1 MKENISK
8 EQFKSLTYE
17 ITPPKGLIRFNLKE
31 IWQYRD
37 LLYILIMRNI
47 KVRYKQTIVG
57 FAGAIISP
65 FFSMVI
71 FTVIFGKLAKIPSDN
86 IPYAIFVYSG
96 LLYWTYFSTAISGA
110 SASFVSDASIIQKV
124 YFPRLILPLSTSIT
138 PMIDF
143 GIAFVILCLLIVYY
157 HFTPALLGFLLIPVL
172 LLITF
177 CTATGIGLIAAS
189 LNVKYR
195 DVSSALSFFVQILL
209 YATPII
215 YPVSII
221 PQQWQWLIYINPI
234 AGVVTSARNSMLRTA
249 SVDWKILLLSL
260 GVSLV
265 LLFIGI
271 IYFRKTEK
279 YFADIL

>member
-47 KVRYKQTIVG
+47 KVRYKQTVVG

-71 FTVIFGKLAKIPSDN
+71 FTLIFGKLAKIPSDN

-110 SASFVSDASIIQKV
+110 STSFVADASIIQKV

-143 GIAFVILCLLIVYY
+143 GIAFVILCLLMVHY

-215 YPVSII
+215 YPVTVVPARFLPIYYLNPMAGAI
-221 PQQWQWLIYINPI
+221 EAYRAVLIHGTAPTGYLYLS
-234 AGVVTSARNSMLRTA
+234 GVAAVLT
-249 SVDWKILLLSL
+249 LLLGFWIFKRL
-260 GVSLV
+260 E
-265 LLFIGI
+265 
-271 IYFRKTEK
+271 YK
-279 YFADIL
+279 FADVV